1 MNKEGENILM
11 NMSTSKIK
19 KINKIIIILFIIAMI
34 FSQVSLALDTTTYSN
49 IYNKPDGSETLFD
62 KGGKILGVVQAVGTS
77 ISIIS
82 LLIIGIIYITSS
94 PEKKSELKER
104 LILFTVGAIIFFAAS
119 NIVAIV
125 ANFGKGFNE

>member
-49 IYNKPDGSETLFD
+49 IYNKSDGSETLFD